1 LQLTKKQLQKSK
13 NMVQKT
19 VLITGGIG
27 SGKTTIARYIHEY
40 YGIPIFYSDDK
51 AKKLYEDPQILAEI
65 GELLGEN
72 IVSINGKLDKKALSN
87 IIFNDDEKKLKLEA
101 YIHPKVREC
110 FRVWKSKQH
119 EPIVIMESAIALK
132 NGRDDFNYVVLID
145 ASKET
150 CIARAM
156 RRDNVSKEKI
166 LERMKAQSFDSSLI
180 DYTIRNEEGYFNS
193 SKFKKEISNLIKL
206 AIIPEYFTET
216 EKKAL
221 FAGSF
226 DPFTNGHLSIL
237 KKACGIFDKVY
248 LCIANNADKNRK
260 YPIEKMENAI
270 KETITINDLTN
281 CEVVICDH
289 LIADFCKEIGVKY
302 LIRGLR
308 NITDYLYEENIS
320 KINREINPD
329 LETVYLRGE
338 DDVISSSMVREFIK
352 YGKTV
357 EKYVPISIFKVIKQ
371 TN

>member
-1 LQLTKKQLQKSK
+1 
-13 NMVQKT
+13 MEQKT

-40 YGIPIFYSDDK
+40 YGIPIFYSDDET
-51 AKKLYEDPQILAEI
+51 KKLYEDPQILAEI
-65 GELLGEN
+65 SKLLGEN
-72 IVSINGKLDKKALSN
+72 IISQDGSLDKKALAN
-87 IIFNDDEKKLKLEA
+87 IIFNDEAKKLKLEA
-101 YIHPKVREC
+101 YIHPKVREW
-110 FRVWKSKQH
+110 FRIWKTRQIT
-119 EPIVIMESAIALK
+119 PVVIMESAVALK
-132 NGRDDFNYVVLID
+132 NGRDDFDYVIMVD
-145 ASKET
+145 ALKDT
-150 CIARAM
+150 CLARAM
-156 RRDNVSKEKI
+156 RRDDASKEKI
-166 LERMKAQSFDSSLI
+166 LERMQAQSFNRSLI
-180 DYTIRNEEGYFNS
+180 DYTIWNEDGYFNS
-193 SKFKKEISNLIKL
+193 HKFKKEISNLIEL

-281 CEVVICDH
+281 CEVVICNH
-289 LIADFCKEIGVKY
+289 LIADFCKECGVKY
-302 LIRGLR
+302 LVRGLR
-308 NITDYLYEENIS
+308 NTTDYLYEENIS

-357 EKYVPISIFKVIKQ
+357 EKYLPISIFKVIKQ